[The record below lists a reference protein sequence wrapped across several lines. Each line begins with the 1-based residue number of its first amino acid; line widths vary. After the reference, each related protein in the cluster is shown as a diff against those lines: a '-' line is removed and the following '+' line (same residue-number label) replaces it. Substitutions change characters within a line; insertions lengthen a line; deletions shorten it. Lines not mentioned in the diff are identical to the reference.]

1 MAAKKSKTA
10 PKTASTPRPRDVA
23 EIRVVGAPRAPLRDV
38 FHWAMGL
45 RWLPTLGFIAGTFLA
60 LNALFAVAF
69 MATGG
74 IYHARPHNF
83 ADAFFFSVQTMGTVG
98 YGAMYPE
105 GFGAQIVMVVEV
117 VVGIVTTA
125 LATGL
130 VFAKFSR
137 SSARIAFTR
146 HATIAP
152 MNGVPTLA
160 FRVGNER
167 GNLIVEAQVKVTF
180 TCTEKTHEGMTFYRL
195 TDLVLSRDRSSAM
208 SRTWTI
214 LHPIVAPSPLVGSS
228 PESFERQEVELM
240 VSVVGTD
247 DTSLQPVH
255 ARHTYYYDEI
265 IWGARP
271 ADVLSEAADGHLELD
286 VRKFNDIIPVPPTE
300 TFPHLW
306 KG

>member
-1 MAAKKSKTA
+1 MAAKKSKA
-10 PKTASTPRPRDVA
+10 RPLPSKPKPRDVA
-23 EIRVVGAPRAPLRDV
+23 EIRVVGAPREPWRDV
-38 FHWAMGL
+38 YHWAMRL
-45 RWLPTLGFIAGTFLA
+45 PWLATLGFIAATFLA
-60 LNALFAVAF
+60 LNAVFALAF

-137 SSARIAFTR
+137 STARIAFTR
-146 HATIAP
+146 HATIAS

-167 GNLIVEAQVKVTF
+167 GNLIVEAQVKVT
-180 TCTEKTHEGMTFYRL
+180 CTRTETTHEGMTFYRL
-195 TDLVLSRDRSSAM
+195 IDLVLSRDRSSAM

-214 LHPIVAPSPLVGSS
+214 MHPIVAPSPLLGDT
-228 PESFERQEVELM
+228 PESFEREEVELM

-255 ARHTYYYDEI
+255 ARHTYYHDEI

-286 VRKFNDIIPVPPTE
+286 VRKFDDIVPVPPTE
-300 TFPHLW
+300 TFPHVW